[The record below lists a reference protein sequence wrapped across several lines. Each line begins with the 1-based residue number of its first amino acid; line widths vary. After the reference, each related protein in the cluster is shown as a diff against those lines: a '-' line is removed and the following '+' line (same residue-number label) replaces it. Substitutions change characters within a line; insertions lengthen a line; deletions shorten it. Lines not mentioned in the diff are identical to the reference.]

1 MRKKASNQIK
11 FRIIS
16 MLVVTLAA
24 CGVLLW
30 HSVPLGVWWGDVG
43 ASVNMDVGLK
53 TDGSTV
59 SKHLLAIGESIG
71 VPVNIKIPSIKVDGV
86 IEKVGLKTD
95 GSMDVPKQP
104 LDAAWYELGP
114 RPGEIGSAA
123 IDGHVNWY
131 YGATGV
137 FADLRKVKP
146 GDKITVQDDKG
157 AIISFVVRGSR
168 MYAAAADAVD
178 VFKSSD
184 GKAHLNLITCDG
196 TWDKNAKQYT
206 KRLVV
211 FADKE

>member
-1 MRKKASNQIK
+1 MPKKLSNQIK
-11 FRIIS
+11 IRIFSVVVII
-16 MLVVTLAA
+16 LVICV
-24 CGVLLW
+24 VVFW
-30 HSVPLGVWWGDVG
+30 YNVPLRPLLGNVG
-43 ASVNMDVGLK
+43 ASVNMNVGLK
-53 TDGSTV
+53 TDSVV
-59 SKHLLAIGESIG
+59 SNHLLAIGESIG
-71 VPVNIKIPSIKVDGV
+71 VPVNIKIPSIKVDAV

-95 GSMDVPKQP
+95 GSMGVPKQP
-104 LDAAWYELGP
+104 LDAGWYELGP

-168 MYAAAADAVD
+168 MYAAAADATD

-196 TWDKNAKQYT
+196 VWDKNAKQYS
-206 KRLVV
+206 KRLVI